1 MLLLPVGAELIQFEE
16 AGWTSGSRV
25 NFAAENPGLPIH
37 RAALIQHDLDG
48 LVIIA
53 HALAVESIRDGL
65 HPGRFLG
72 AVGEVE
78 RDGVR
83 RAVINAA
90 APREEVY
97 TCGNGYCSGGSEPKQ
112 CAA

>member
-53 HALAVESIRDGL
+53 
-65 HPGRFLG
+65 
-72 AVGEVE
+72 
-78 RDGVR
+78 
-83 RAVINAA
+83 